1 MSFNRSRGRNVHFYS
16 ASDPVHA
23 LGGLILNQSV
33 TILIITSGSYSVSL
47 RGTRKILTPSDKPLE
62 PGHYDIRSNSP
73 GGTISIADEP
83 CVTRV
88 YSGTESGRT
97 EEFRNQVREHDGRC
111 VITGVV
117 HADAD
122 YWYGF
127 EAAHIFPLSDNKL
140 FMDLGFPRLVTNRQG
155 EHDSGINSFAF
166 RPDPFKVDGRVLD
179 PICRESND
187 ERSVQDELLRW
198 HFCQSVLINMRGAGE
213 PGFEMDFP
221 GGTDMVG
228 EILSGP
234 EPAKRME
241 TELSLRLNEFTWP

>member
-33 TILIITSGSYSVSL
+33 TEKDIFIITSGSYSVSL

-62 PGHYDIRSNSP
+62 LGHYDIPSNSP

-83 CVTRV
+83 CVTR
-88 YSGTESGRT
+88 
-97 EEFRNQVREHDGRC
+97 EFRNQVREHDGRC

-140 FMDLGFPRLVTNRQG
+140 FMDSGFPRLVTNRQG

-187 ERSVQDELLRW
+187 ERSVQVELLRW
-198 HFCQSVLINMRGAGE
+198 HFRAGE

-228 EILSGP
+228 EILRGP